1 MARLQKAEEN
11 GRLKKFGVCL
21 GKLEDSRKG
30 CVACEWCKEVFNVQ
44 NNKLHCKINLNTK
57 VTQHQKKE
65 VLKRSAA
72 LRASDCRPK
81 TAAVFMIVDDGASPD
96 LRQTPQEDEPRALPQ
111 TEMQFSILIK
121 IYSFPFKSILFI

>member
-1 MARLQKAEEN
+1 MFEEEEEEEVAIEEKLVARLQKAEEN

-30 CVACEWCKEVFNVQ
+30 CVVCERCKEVFNVQ

-72 LRASDCRPK
+72 LRAPDCR
-81 TAAVFMIVDDGASPD
+81 
-96 LRQTPQEDEPRALPQ
+96 Q
-111 TEMQFSILIK
+111 
-121 IYSFPFKSILFI
+121 KSSRLHDCR